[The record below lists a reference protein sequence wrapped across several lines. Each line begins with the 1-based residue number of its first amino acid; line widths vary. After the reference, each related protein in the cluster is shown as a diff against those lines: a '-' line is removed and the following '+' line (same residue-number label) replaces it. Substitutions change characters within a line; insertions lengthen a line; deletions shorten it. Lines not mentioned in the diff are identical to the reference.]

1 MEVGPPGACDTR
13 YPQAEATVGFP
24 FDDAIQ
30 GEQFTVISDLWKLV
44 VDITWYNYDVTIVR
58 WHYKATHIPGHH
70 NIEGINKRT
79 KAGPKILEPVS

>member
-44 VDITWYNYDVTIVR
+44 VDIT
-58 WHYKATHIPGHH
+58 
-70 NIEGINKRT
+70 
-79 KAGPKILEPVS
+79 